1 MKEAMR
7 WTSLL
12 LTSLIVTGIF
22 LSRLKS
28 MLFLKK
34 IKKSTNAC
42 NAYNMDNRQ
51 YIFVYIYKL
60 QMYKYRQHTLAYCS
74 IYIIHSL
81 FYFMVNTA

>member
-1 MKEAMR
+1 MKEEMK

-42 NAYNMDNRQ
+42 YAYNMDNRQ
-51 YIFVYIYKL
+51 YICLYL
-60 QMYKYRQHTLAYCS
+60 
-74 IYIIHSL
+74 
-81 FYFMVNTA
+81 